1 MARRNCHS
9 RLPSLGQLLHAAGYH
24 TAYFGKWHLGAAG
37 QPASNPL
44 AYGFDHFTP
53 PPGHAEQE
61 GEGDLAAAAAAY
73 LAAYAGTRP
82 LLLVA
87 SFNDPHGVYALRK
100 IERPLDTEGIALPA
114 SFDDDL
120 ATKPAAQRTYR
131 DEDQPAALPLDEA
144 TARRYLAW
152 YACMIERA
160 DGYLARLL
168 AALDGRPDFTD
179 NTVVIFASD
188 HGDLA
193 CAHRLPFK
201 GPCMY
206 EELVRVPL
214 LVQGPGV
221 ARGAVRSELVTLAD
235 LLPTICDLTHR
246 PRRPDLDGQSLS
258 PLLHGATPPWRDA
271 VIGEYHGKQRWFCP
285 IRMVRTATHKFTLDT
300 TGERELYDLLADPA
314 ERYNR
319 AGDPRYAALERELVE
334 RLAAWMDGPAQ
345 WAAARA
351 GLGAGRDNDRT
362 LPLAASALP
371 AGGLRLSDL
380 GFFDLGLFR
389 TVADRGGYWL
399 SRLQA
404 NTAVYAQDGTRL
416 DVVALLRGSLVGQLD
431 HPVLLGSEAALPAR
445 LLAVRVPQEVA
456 DQRRRQTAGDSR
468 QARPRGERDPPGAG
482 RLDDPGHEC
491 PPGAAHPRGGAGAGA
506 GALAN

>member
-1 MARRNCHS
+1 MPPHIVIVLTDQQQGAMLGCAGAANLYTPAMDRLAASGVRFDRAFCTTPQCSPS
-9 RLPSLGQLLHAAGYH
+9 RASLMTGLYPHRHGVLSNIPDTTFGPPQLPQQLPSLGQLLHDAGYH

-37 QPASNPL
+37 EPASNPL

-61 GEGDLAAAAAAY
+61 GEGDLAVAAAAY

-100 IERPLDTEGIALPA
+100 IERPLDTDGIALPA

-235 LLPTICDLTHR
+235 LLPTICELAHV
-246 PRRPDLDGQSLS
+246 PAPADLDGQSLS
-258 PLLHGATPPWRDA
+258 LLLHDATPPWRDA

-285 IRMVRTATHKFTLDT
+285 IRMARTATHKFTLDT

-319 AGDPRYAALERELVE
+319 AGDSRYAALERELAE
-334 RLAAWMDGPAQ
+334 RLATWMD
-345 WAAARA
+345 
-351 GLGAGRDNDRT
+351 T
-362 LPLAASALP
+362 
-371 AGGLRLSDL
+371 
-380 GFFDLGLFR
+380 
-389 TVADRGGYWL
+389 T
-399 SRLQA
+399 
-404 NTAVYAQDGTRL
+404 
-416 DVVALLRGSLVGQLD
+416 
-431 HPVLLGSEAALPAR
+431 
-445 LLAVRVPQEVA
+445 
-456 DQRRRQTAGDSR
+456 
-468 QARPRGERDPPGAG
+468 
-482 RLDDPGHEC
+482 DDPFPQLRATDRQGK
-491 PPGAAHPRGGAGAGA
+491 
-506 GALAN
+506 